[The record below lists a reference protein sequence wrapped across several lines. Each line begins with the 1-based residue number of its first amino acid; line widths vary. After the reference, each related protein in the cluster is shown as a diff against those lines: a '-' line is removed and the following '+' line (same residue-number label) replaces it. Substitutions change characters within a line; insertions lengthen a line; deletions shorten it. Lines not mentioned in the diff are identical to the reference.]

1 VLFRPRNASRPAQSG
16 SRPPITVVLLGAALV
31 FAAVLTYQA
40 QAAARSHRATA
51 EGTLTDYASF
61 AAWEF
66 SGHARTAVLT
76 TMITAFSR
84 QLVAVDLNALEQSML
99 PPAELRAIAM
109 REATWCECLGGV
121 RYFFNINLR
130 DSTFRQSGRPISEPA
145 RRWVT
150 DTVGSYAARL
160 ARNREMRPLPYG
172 SADGRVGEM
181 RRLGVI
187 VTNDS
192 YVTLVDEVDGESRLL
207 AFVISRDYEGEPV
220 AVFGFESDPEAFL
233 QPIFDR
239 LVSGSELLPRSLV
252 RTAANDSVLSVQ
264 VSDIDGHQIYHSRA
278 SFRPVFTASDTLEQS
293 FGRFVVRVAIRP
305 DMANELIVGG
315 LPSSRLPMLIALF
328 TLTAGLVVVA
338 LLQFRRQQELARLR
352 TDFVSGVSHELRTP
366 LAHIRLFAELLQR
379 GQLNSEEQRHR
390 SARVIDQEARRL
402 TFLVENVLNFS
413 RGERNAQHLTL
424 DRIDLATEIRDVIDS
439 FQPLAQA
446 RHVTVRSDLPPRL
459 SAMADRGALRQ
470 ILLNLLD
477 NAVKYGPAG
486 QTVRVGGARED
497 DAVRI
502 WVDDEGPGVPEEY
515 RRRILQPYYRLE
527 RDAESAIG
535 GSGIGLAVVDELVQM
550 HDGRI
555 IVEDAPSGGARFLIE
570 LPIPA
575 TATAEWPVQQ
585 SAQTAAPAPAQ
596 PAGAQGRA
604 AKAPVVGSSPLAGGN
619 A

>member
-1 VLFRPRNASRPAQSG
+1 MLFRDKNAPRQARGRA
-16 SRPPITVVLLGAALV
+16 RPPLTVVLLGAALV

-40 QAAARSHRATA
+40 QLAARSHRATA

-66 SGHARTAVLT
+66 SGHARTTVLT
-76 TMITAFSR
+76 TMITAFGR
-84 QLVAVDLNALEQSML
+84 QVVRVDPYALEQSML
-99 PPAELRAIAM
+99 PPQELESYARS
-109 REATWCECLGGV
+109 EAAWCECLDGV
-121 RYFFNINLR
+121 RYFFSINFR
-130 DSTFRQSGRPISEPA
+130 DGTFRESRGTVPPA
-145 RRWVT
+145 VRRWVA
-150 DTVGSYAARL
+150 DTIASYTATL
-160 ARNREMRPLPYG
+160 APKRAMEPLPYG
-172 SADGRVGEM
+172 SPDGRIGAM
-181 RRLGVI
+181 RRMGVI
-187 VTNDS
+187 ITNDS
-192 YVTLVDEVDGESRLL
+192 YVTLVDEVAGEARLL
-207 AFVISRDYEGEPV
+207 GYVVSRDYEGRPI
-220 AVFGFESDPEAFL
+220 AAFGFESDPEAFL
-233 QPIFDR
+233 KPIFDR
-239 LVSGSELLPRSLV
+239 LVASSELLPKSLIQS
-252 RTAANDSVLSVQ
+252 TANDSVLAVQ
-264 VSDIDGHQIYHSRA
+264 VSDIDGHPIYHSRA
-278 SFRPVFTASDTLEQS
+278 AFPPLYHASDTLERS
-293 FGRFVVRVAIRP
+293 FGRFVVRVAVRP
-305 DMANELIVGG
+305 DIADQLIVGG

-486 QTVRVGGARED
+486 QTVRVGGVREE

-502 WVDDEGPGVPEEY
+502 WVDDEGPGVPEEF
-515 RRRILQPYYRLE
+515 RRKILQPYYRLE

-535 GSGIGLAVVDELVQM
+535 GSGIGLAVVDELVHM
-550 HDGRI
+550 HDGRVV
-555 IVEDAPSGGARFLIE
+555 VEDAPSGGARFLIE
-570 LPIPA
+570 LPIPT
-575 TATAEWPVQQ
+575 TATAEWPVPAAQ
-585 SAQTAAPAPAQ
+585 SAAQAAARTTREP
-596 PAGAQGRA
+596 G
-604 AKAPVVGSSPLAGGN
+604 VVGLSSPIADN
-619 A
+619 KA

>member
-1 VLFRPRNASRPAQSG
+1 MLFPARKAPRQAPGRA
-16 SRPPITVVLLGAALV
+16 RPPLTMLLLGAALV

-40 QAAARSHRATA
+40 QLAARSHRATA

-66 SGHARTAVLT
+66 SGHARTTVLT
-76 TMITAFSR
+76 TLITAFGR
-84 QLVAVDLNALEQSML
+84 QVVRVDPARLEETML
-99 PPAELRAIAM
+99 PPAEL
-109 REATWCECLGGV
+109 EAYAESEAAWCECLGGV
-121 RYFFNINLR
+121 RYFFSINFR
-130 DSTFRQSGRPISEPA
+130 DGTFRQSRDGTSPEV
-145 RRWVT
+145 RRWVV
-150 DTVGSYAARL
+150 DTIASYTATL
-160 ARNREMRPLPYG
+160 ARQRALEPLPYG
-172 SADGRVGEM
+172 SPDGRIGAM

-187 VTNDS
+187 ITNDS
-192 YVTLVDEVDGESRLL
+192 YVTLVDEVAGKARLL
-207 AFVISRDYEGEPV
+207 GYVVSRDYEGQPI
-220 AVFGFESDPEAFL
+220 AAFGFESDPESFL

-239 LVSGSELLPRSLV
+239 LVSGSELLPKSLLES
-252 RTAANDSVLSVQ
+252 AANDSVLAVQ

-278 SFRPVFTASDTLEQS
+278 SFPPLYHASDTLERS
-293 FGRFVVRVAIRP
+293 FGRFIVRVSVRP
-305 DMANELIVGG
+305 DVANQLIVGG

-379 GQLNSEEQRHR
+379 GQLNSEEPRHR

-402 TFLVENVLNFS
+402 AFLVENVLNFS

-477 NAVKYGPAG
+477 NAVKYGPPG
-486 QTVRVGGARED
+486 QTVRVGGARGE

-515 RRRILQPYYRLE
+515 RRKILQPYYRLE
-527 RDAESAIG
+527 RDAESAVG
-535 GSGIGLAVVDELVQM
+535 GSGIGLAVVEELVQM

-555 IVEDAPSGGARFLIE
+555 VVEDAPTGGARFLVE

-585 SAQTAAPAPAQ
+585 VMQQAQA
-596 PAGAQGRA
+596 A
-604 AKAPVVGSSPLAGGN
+604 AKATRDAGVVGVSPIADN
-619 A
+619 KA

>member
-1 VLFRPRNASRPAQSG
+1 MLFRARNVSRQAPRRA
-16 SRPPITVVLLGAALV
+16 RPPLTVLLLGAALV

-40 QAAARSHRATA
+40 QLAARSHRATA

-66 SGHARTAVLT
+66 GGHARTTVLT
-76 TMITAFSR
+76 TLITAFGR
-84 QLVAVDLNALEQSML
+84 QVVRVNPAQLEASML
-99 PPAELRAIAM
+99 PPRELAANAE
-109 REATWCECLGGV
+109 REAAWCECLGGV
-121 RYFFNINLR
+121 RYFFSINFR
-130 DSTFRQSGRPISEPA
+130 DGTFRQSRGEVPPEV
-145 RRWVT
+145 RRWVV
-150 DTVGSYAARL
+150 DTIASYTATL
-160 ARNREMRPLPYG
+160 ARQRAMEPLAYG
-172 SADGRVGEM
+172 SPDGRVGAM
-181 RRLGVI
+181 RRMGVI
-187 VTNDS
+187 ITNDS
-192 YVTLVDEVDGESRLL
+192 YVTLVDEIAGKARLL
-207 AFVISRDYEGEPV
+207 GYVVSRDYEGQPI
-220 AVFGFESDPEAFL
+220 AAFGFESDPESFL

-239 LVSGSELLPRSLV
+239 IVEGSELLPKSLLKS
-252 RTAANDSVLSVQ
+252 AANDSVLAIQ

-278 SFRPVFTASDTLEQS
+278 AFPPQFHASDTLERS
-293 FGRFVVRVAIRP
+293 FGRFVVRVAVLP
-305 DMANELIVGG
+305 DIADQLVVGG
-315 LPSSRLPMLIALF
+315 LPSSRLPMLMALF

-413 RGERNAQHLTL
+413 RGERHAQHLTL

-486 QTVRVGGARED
+486 QTVRVGGAREE

-502 WVDDEGPGVPEEY
+502 WVDDEGPGVPEEF
-515 RRRILQPYYRLE
+515 RRKILQPYYRLE

-535 GSGIGLAVVDELVQM
+535 GSGIGLAVVEELVRM

-555 IVEDAPSGGARFLIE
+555 VVEDAPSGGARFLVE
-570 LPIPA
+570 LPIPT
-575 TATAEWPVQQ
+575 TATAEWPVP
-585 SAQTAAPAPAQ
+585 QTATQAAPQTNATAARD
-596 PAGAQGRA
+596 AG
-604 AKAPVVGSSPLAGGN
+604 VVGISSTSPIAGHE

>member
-1 VLFRPRNASRPAQSG
+1 MLFPARKASRPAPSRA
-16 SRPPITVVLLGAALV
+16 RPPLTVLLLGAALV

-40 QAAARSHRATA
+40 QLAARSHRATA

-66 SGHARTAVLT
+66 SGHARTTVLT
-76 TMITAFSR
+76 TLITAFGR
-84 QLVAVDLNALEQSML
+84 QVVRVDPAKLEETML
-99 PPAELRAIAM
+99 PPAELAAYA
-109 REATWCECLGGV
+109 ESQAAWCECLGGV
-121 RYFFNINLR
+121 RYFFSVNFR
-130 DSTFRQSGRPISEPA
+130 DGTFRHSGDDLPPEVT
-145 RRWVT
+145 RWVV
-150 DTVGSYAARL
+150 DTIASYTATL
-160 ARNREMRPLPYG
+160 ARQRALEPLPYG
-172 SADGRVGEM
+172 SPDGRVGAM
-181 RRLGVI
+181 RRMGVI
-187 VTNDS
+187 ITNDS
-192 YVTLVDEVDGESRLL
+192 YVTLVDEVGGKARLL
-207 AFVISRDYEGEPV
+207 GYVVSRDYEGQPI
-220 AVFGFESDPEAFL
+220 AAFGFESDPETFL

-239 LVSGSELLPRSLV
+239 LVAGSELLPKSLLGS
-252 RTAANDSVLSVQ
+252 AANDSVLAVQ

-278 SFRPVFTASDTLEQS
+278 SFPPIFHASDTLERS
-293 FGRFVVRVAIRP
+293 FGRFIVRVAVRP
-305 DMANELIVGG
+305 DVADQLIVGG

-446 RHVTVRSDLPPRL
+446 RHVTVLSDLPPRL

-477 NAVKYGPAG
+477 NAVKYGPPG
-486 QTVRVGGARED
+486 QTVRVGGAREE

-502 WVDDEGPGVPEEY
+502 WVDDEGPGVPEEF
-515 RRRILQPYYRLE
+515 RRKILQPYYRLE
-527 RDAESAIG
+527 RDAESAVG
-535 GSGIGLAVVDELVQM
+535 GSGIGLAVVEELVQM

-555 IVEDAPSGGARFLIE
+555 VVEDAPTGGARLLVE

-585 SAQTAAPAPAQ
+585 AQAQAAPKATRD
-596 PAGAQGRA
+596 AG
-604 AKAPVVGSSPLAGGN
+604 VVGVTSPIAGN
-619 A
+619 KA